1 MNNDFEKYKKEKD
14 ELMAENVKCKNII
27 QMQNEKIEYY
37 KQFVNLENQRFESRF
52 SDILSK
58 LFTSTQISQI
68 LRPSK
73 KVSKWLPEDISSAI
87 TLRSISPKAYR
98 YLRNKKQY
106 PLPGEL

>member
-1 MNNDFEKYKKEKD
+1 MGNDFENSEKD
-14 ELMAENVKCKNII
+14 KEELIAENDKFKNII
-27 QMQNEKIEYY
+27 RIQNEKIEYY
-37 KQFVNLENQRFESRF
+37 KHFVNLENQRFESRF

-58 LFTSTQISQI
+58 FFTSTQINQI
-68 LRPSK
+68 LHPSK

-106 PLPGEL
+106 PLPGEF